1 MICGINGCKE
11 LHNRLLHRD
20 RFVRTNNEED
30 EKKNEAPYITQGE
43 QVKSNKR
50 SHTTTMHATKQPKVA
65 DEFVLQT
72 VPVILKN
79 VNRRLVVN
87 AHLDDEYWRFEWK
100 K

>member
-1 MICGINGCKE
+1 
-11 LHNRLLHRD
+11 
-20 RFVRTNNEED
+20 
-30 EKKNEAPYITQGE
+30 
-43 QVKSNKR
+43 
-50 SHTTTMHATKQPKVA
+50 MHATKQPKVA

-87 AHLDDEYWRFEWK
+87 AHLDHEYWRFEWK